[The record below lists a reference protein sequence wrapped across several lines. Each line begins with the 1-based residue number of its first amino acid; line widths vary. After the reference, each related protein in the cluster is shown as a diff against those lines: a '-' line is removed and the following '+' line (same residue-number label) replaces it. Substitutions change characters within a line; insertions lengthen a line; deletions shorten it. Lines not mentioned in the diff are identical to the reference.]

1 MTRFTKKITS
11 SPANTSHTDMA
22 IVILSGGIGN
32 RIKSYEP
39 RSLLK
44 LGNQTLIDH
53 QISVINNSFHFPEII
68 GVFGYLVDKIAKKI
82 RGKIRIIENQI
93 YENTNTS
100 ESLRLAFNS
109 TTKDS
114 LLFFH
119 GDLYFNIDT
128 LEGLDYS
135 KSFLVVDNKQQMH
148 DKEVGITICD
158 HKATILSYGLPTKWC
173 QIAYITG
180 KEFRILKH
188 IFQKFD
194 IDQKKLLVFEVINH
208 IITMG
213 GQFYCY
219 EPHNMSILEID
230 CIKDINYENFNQ

>member
-22 IVILSGGIGN
+22 IVILSAGIGN

-119 GDLYFNIDT
+119 GDLYFKIDT
-128 LEGLDYS
+128 LDGLDYS
-135 KSFLVVDNKQQMH
+135 NSFLVVDNKQHMH
-148 DKEVGITICD
+148 DKEV
-158 HKATILSYGLPTKWC
+158 
-173 QIAYITG
+173 
-180 KEFRILKH
+180 
-188 IFQKFD
+188 
-194 IDQKKLLVFEVINH
+194 
-208 IITMG
+208 
-213 GQFYCY
+213 
-219 EPHNMSILEID
+219 
-230 CIKDINYENFNQ
+230 